1 MLTSSNIKAWSK
13 CLFYEQQCAN
23 FALLFELFLESGY
36 PVNAKHAE
44 LERRSVY
51 QLRLKAV
58 EMLRS
63 RTQLVKSHGDD
74 LGLEYL
80 WDGDEYGS
88 LENSVKAMEKNAE
101 YAGQPEILALVHVIE
116 RPITVHYE
124 DSDKGTVS
132 GEFFTDR
139 LSIYI
144 FIIQKNVTTNE
155 N

>member
-1 MLTSSNIKAWSK
+1 M
-13 CLFYEQQCAN
+13 
-23 FALLFELFLESGY
+23 ESGY

-44 LERRSVY
+44 LERRSAY

-74 LGLEYL
+74 LGLEYF
-80 WDGDEYGS
+80 WNGDEYGS
-88 LENSVKAMEKNAE
+88 LEHSLKAMKKNAE

-116 RPITVHYE
+116 RPITVHYQ
-124 DSDKGTVS
+124 DSDKSTVF

-139 LSIYI
+139 PSTDI

>member
-1 MLTSSNIKAWSK
+1 M
-13 CLFYEQQCAN
+13 
-23 FALLFELFLESGY
+23 ESGY

-80 WDGDEYGS
+80 WNGDQYGS
-88 LENSVKAMEKNAE
+88 LENSLKAIEKNAE
-101 YAGQPEILALVHVIE
+101 YSGQLEILALVHVIE
-116 RPITVHYE
+116 RPINVHYE
-124 DSDKGTVS
+124 DSDKGAVF

-139 LSIYI
+139 PSIDI
-144 FIIQKNVTTNE
+144 FIIQKNMTTNE

>member
-1 MLTSSNIKAWSK
+1 MSNAQS
-13 CLFYEQQCAN
+13 AN

-36 PVNAKHAE
+36 RVNAKHAE

-80 WDGDEYGS
+80 WNGDEYGS
-88 LENSVKAMEKNAE
+88 LENSLKTMEKSAE
-101 YAGQPEILALVHVIE
+101 YGGQPEILALMHVIG

-124 DSDKGTVS
+124 DSDKGTVF

-139 LSIYI
+139 PSIDI